1 MAKQIAI
8 AIQNKQRK
16 SASRRSESVC
26 ASETKGRGP
35 KAVGNAAAI
44 ESKADAGDTILGQR
58 RVDMNLVESI
68 VRGDAGSFD
77 QLHRLY
83 RDRIY
88 RFALKRLRDT
98 AEADDVCQD
107 VFMQVFKCIG
117 SYQGRS
123 SLLTWMFGITHH
135 QICRRFRRRS
145 HVAFSLDDYHAFEV
159 AAKVVSA
166 DQQLDASRVLEDC
179 DRVLDEKVNENQR
192 NVFKMRYA
200 ENYSMG
206 EIADEMG
213 KSNQAIKISIFRTR
227 RTLAENVDN
236 LDALMSA

>member
-1 MAKQIAI
+1 MNNESGNQEP
-8 AIQNKQRK
+8 K
-16 SASRRSESVC
+16 SNDV
-26 ASETKGRGP
+26 
-35 KAVGNAAAI
+35 VQ
-44 ESKADAGDTILGQR
+44 GQR
-58 RVDMNLVESI
+58 RLDMDLVDAI
-68 VRGDAGSFD
+68 VQGDADSFER
-77 QLHRLY
+77 LHQLY

-107 VFMQVFKCIG
+107 VFLQVYKCIG

-145 HVAFSLDDYHAFEV
+145 HVAFSLDDCRSFEV
-159 AAKVVSA
+159 AAEAVPV
-166 DQQLDASRVLEDC
+166 DQQLDATRVLESC
-179 DRVLDEKVNENQR
+179 GRILDEKVNENQR

-200 ENYSMG
+200 QNFSMR
-206 EIADEMG
+206 EIAAELG

-227 RTLAENVDN
+227 RTLAENVEN
-236 LDALMSA
+236 LDSLMSA